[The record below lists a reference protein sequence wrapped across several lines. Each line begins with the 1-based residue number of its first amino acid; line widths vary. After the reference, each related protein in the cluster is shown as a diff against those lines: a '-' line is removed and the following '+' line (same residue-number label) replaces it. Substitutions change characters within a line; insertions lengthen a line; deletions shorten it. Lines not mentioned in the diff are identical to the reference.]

1 MTEENND
8 ISLPLVDKAAI
19 DAAEEGSWL
28 IFTERAQIVSAENF
42 SNTVDRILGR
52 MEKHGTFLDLSP
64 LRLILL
70 TPELHSRAKDW
81 QRQLGK
87 PEAGVSQQAEGEVGG
102 KTMSWGVD
110 RSSARTIILL
120 SDTLALGAVLDM
132 PAAVSTVAHEFGH
145 VSDYFQRRLLYGFP
159 ETVMPPM
166 NNDWPGI
173 RREAADSIWSEYA
186 AETVA
191 FQFMGDQELE
201 EFREND
207 VRYLAGIDARVRQ
220 SVAQFKDGQI
230 SLVALWNSNI
240 TNLFDLLTNL
250 GRAAARVS
258 LDESCSAAAARLAAA
273 DGAVAWVPVIE
284 KLFGELR
291 TLRSKRYEDW
301 SLEPFAGIEDAVELG
316 FHAAGLV
323 PDYDDNGLRLRVV

>member
-1 MTEENND
+1 M
-8 ISLPLVDKAAI
+8 
-19 DAAEEGSWL
+19 
-28 IFTERAQIVSAENF
+28 ER
-42 SNTVDRILGR
+42 
-52 MEKHGTFLDLSP
+52 HGTVLDLSP

-70 TPELHSRAKDW
+70 TPELHNRAKDW

-120 SDTLALGAVLDM
+120 SDVLAAGAVLDM

-145 VSDYFQRRLLYGFP
+145 VTDYFQRRLLYGFP

-166 NNDWPGI
+166 SDDWPGI
-173 RREAADSIWSEYA
+173 CREAADSIWSEYA
-186 AETVA
+186 AESA
-191 FQFMGDQELE
+191 AAPFMGDQELE

-207 VRYLAGIDARVRQ
+207 VRYLAGINARVQQ
-220 SVAQFKDGQI
+220 SVTKFKTGQI
-230 SLVALWNSNI
+230 SLVALWNSSV

-250 GRAAARVS
+250 GRAAAR
-258 LDESCSAAAARLAAA
+258 LSCGQHGIAVGSRLAGVDGTAA
-273 DGAVAWVPVIE
+273 WAPVIE

-291 TLRSKRYEDW
+291 SLGAKRYEDW
-301 SLEPFAGIEDAVELG
+301 SLEPFAGIENAVELG
-316 FHAAGLV
+316 FHAAGLF
-323 PDYDDNGLRLRVV
+323 PDYDYNGLRLRVA

>member
-1 MTEENND
+1 M
-8 ISLPLVDKAAI
+8 PPADKAAI

-28 IFTERAQIVSAENF
+28 IFAERAQIVSAENF
-42 SNTVDRILGR
+42 SITVDRMLEQ
-52 MEKHGTFLDLSP
+52 MEKHGTFLDLRP

-70 TPELHSRAKDW
+70 TPELHNRAKDW

-120 SDTLALGAVLDM
+120 SDLLAAGAVLDM

-145 VSDYFQRRLLYGFP
+145 VTDYFQRRLLYGFP
-159 ETVMPPM
+159 ESVIPPM

-173 RREAADSIWSEYA
+173 CHEAADSIWSEYA
-186 AETVA
+186 AESAA
-191 FQFMGDQELE
+191 FQFMGNREIE

-207 VRYLAGIDARVRQ
+207 TRYLAGVNARVRQ
-220 SVAQFKDGQI
+220 SVAQFKDGQT

-258 LDESCSAAAARLAAA
+258 LDESTSAAAARLAAA
-273 DGAVAWVPVIE
+273 DGTVAWVPVIE

-316 FHAAGLV
+316 FHAAGLF
-323 PDYDDNGLRLRVV
+323 PDYDYNGLRLRVV